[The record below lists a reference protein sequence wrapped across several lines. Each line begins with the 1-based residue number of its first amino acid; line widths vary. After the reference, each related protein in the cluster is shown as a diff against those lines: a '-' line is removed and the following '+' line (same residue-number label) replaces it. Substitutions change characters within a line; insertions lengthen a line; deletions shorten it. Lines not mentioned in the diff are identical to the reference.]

1 MDVSGHVSRVASS
14 VAPKV
19 FSFLARGYDF
29 RPLQALVYRS
39 NHNEVMAELTR
50 LGPDVVVDVGCG
62 TGVLTARIAAE
73 LRPSR
78 LVGCDAAEGMLA
90 KARARN
96 ADVEWVLT
104 HAESLPLDDECADA
118 VVCTEAFHFFDQPSA
133 LAEFRR
139 ILRPA
144 GSVVVV
150 SVLTTRGQMSTLIA
164 GAGLELVE
172 HRMARRL
179 PGLPASLV
187 TVARRP
193 A

>member
-1 MDVSGHVSRVASS
+1 MYVSRFAST

-19 FSFLARGYDF
+19 FSLLARGYDF

-39 NHNEVMAELTR
+39 NHNEVMAELAR
-50 LGPDVVVDVGCG
+50 ISPDVVVDVGCG

-78 LVGCDAAEGMLA
+78 LVGCDASDGMLA

-96 ADVEWVLT
+96 PDVEWVLA
-104 HAESLPLDDECADA
+104 HAESLPLDDASTDA
-118 VVCTEAFHFFDQPSA
+118 VVCTEAFHFFDRPSA

-144 GSVVVV
+144 GAVIVV
-150 SVLTTRGQMSTLIA
+150 SVLTTRGQMSTLVSD
-164 GAGLELVE
+164 AGLELVE

>member
-1 MDVSGHVSRVASS
+1 MHVSRVASS

-19 FSFLARGYDF
+19 FSVLARGYDF
-29 RPLQALVYRS
+29 RPLQALIYRS
-39 NHNEVMAELTR
+39 NHNEVMAELGR
-50 LGPDVVVDVGCG
+50 INPDVVADVGCG

-73 LRPSR
+73 LRPSK
-78 LVGCDAAEGMLA
+78 LIGCDASDGMLA
-90 KARARN
+90 KARERDAE
-96 ADVEWVLT
+96 VQWVLAR
-104 HAESLPLDDECADA
+104 AESLPLDDESADA
-118 VVCTEAFHFFDQPSA
+118 VVCTEAFHFFDQPAA

-139 ILRPA
+139 VLRPA
-144 GSVVVV
+144 GSVIVV
-150 SVLTTRGQMSTLIA
+150 SVLTTRGQMSSLIL

-172 HRMARRL
+172 HRMARRV